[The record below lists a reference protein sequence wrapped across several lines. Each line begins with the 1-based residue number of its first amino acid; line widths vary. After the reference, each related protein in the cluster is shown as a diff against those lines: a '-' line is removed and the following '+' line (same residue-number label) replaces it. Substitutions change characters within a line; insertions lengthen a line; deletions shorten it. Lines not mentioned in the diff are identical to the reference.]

1 MKSLGSKPGTHGI
14 FRFRTELA
22 QSRVTVEIRVGP
34 ARGLERIALDLVI
47 GHGVGEDDVVFRYG
61 QGLVA
66 GDLAGLQ
73 LDIEERP
80 GGSHQAML
88 RMQSRFPNQWPAA
101 VTTVA

>member
-22 QSRVTVEIRVGP
+22 QSRVTVEIRVGL
-34 ARGLERIALDLVI
+34 ARGLERIALDLLI
-47 GHGVGEDDVVFRYG
+47 GHGVGEDHVVFRYG

-80 GGSHQAML
+80 GGSHQ
-88 RMQSRFPNQWPAA
+88 RRFSRPPNLPNSHPILDGKL
-101 VTTVA
+101 